1 MLADIIRDYQF
12 YDPETGRFDKPR
24 LQTEYAEALGIHYV
38 YLSQIY
44 SGARKPGMETF
55 TKLMKAFP
63 MAGDDIGKRIAEA
76 LSTQP
81 EAVAV

>member
-1 MLADIIRDYQF
+1 MLADIIRDYQS
-12 YDPETGRFDKPR
+12 YNPETGHFDKHRPM
-24 LQTEYAEALGIHYV
+24 TAYAEALGINYA
-38 YLSQIY
+38 YLAQIY

-63 MAGDDIGKRIAEA
+63 MAGDDIGKRIADA
-76 LSTQP
+76 LHP